1 MRIQLGRLAGALSAL
16 KQALALEPD
25 NLAALLGIA
34 RIQLDDGD
42 IDDAERLA
50 RTIAQW
56 RTSDEA
62 ANAYLLLGM
71 IGMRRGQLDAAE
83 SNLRESL
90 ALRPGNDQ
98 AQSLL
103 ALTLVESGRAAE
115 AKSLLDQALY
125 EHPQWIALLQA
136 SMKALQNSQAPPS
149 PARPPAQPIQPSGGR
164 WSQRYARSSLIRGNG
179 INSPG
184 DAPRADLN
192 PAAAGRAA
200 TRPGLTSPLPSPA
213 GRRRFRALGQWAE

>member
-1 MRIQLGRLAGALSAL
+1 M

-62 ANAYLLLGM
+62 SNAYLLLGM
-71 IGMRRGQLDAAE
+71 IAMRRGQLADAE
-83 SNLRESL
+83 SSLRESL
-90 ALRPGNDQ
+90 ALDPGNDQ

-103 ALTLVESGRAAE
+103 ALTLVQSGRAAE
-115 AKSLLDQALY
+115 AKSLLDQALHD
-125 EHPQWIALLQA
+125 HPQDALLQA
-136 SMKALQNSQAPPS
+136 SMQALQNSQAPPS
-149 PARPPAQPIQPSGGR
+149 PALVAGAADPTLWRAL
-164 WSQRYARSSLIRGNG
+164 SQR
-179 INSPG
+179 
-184 DAPRADLN
+184 
-192 PAAAGRAA
+192 A
-200 TRPGLTSPLPSPA
+200 TL
-213 GRRRFRALGQWAE
+213 GRR